1 MRQRTKRKVVVL
13 LAGLIA
19 LAACGQRSRDP
30 DALSAEENRQLDN
43 ASHMLDV
50 PDDDTDNREAALGNG
65 EDAGSAAA
73 ADSANSQ

>member
-1 MRQRTKRKVVVL
+1 MRSGAKGIASVAV

-43 ASHMLDV
+43 AAHMLDV
-50 PDDDTDNREAALGNG
+50 PDDGIANQAAALGVG
-65 EDAGSAAA
+65 EDNGAAA
-73 ADSANSQ
+73 NSSNSQ